1 MYILDII
8 QSVFNL
14 KNNDIKLIPLKQGMT
29 NNSFIFSINNERYII
44 RVPGLNTEKIINRE
58 QEFDVYQAIKGEEFI
73 EPIIYIDK
81 EKGYKISKF
90 IENSHTVNPQDWNEI
105 SACLKRLRD
114 FHNQLHRVEH
124 CFDVFE
130 HINYYESLMPNA
142 SIYEDY
148 AETKKNIESL
158 KPIIENLVKDWTLCH
173 IDAVY
178 DNFLVTEEQDVYLI
192 DFEYAAMQD
201 PDLDVAMFI
210 VYSLFD
216 RNEIDRIIDIYFE
229 HQVTPLK
236 RYKIYSYIAMA
247 GLLWSNW
254 CEAKQD
260 ETLLNS
266 SYAKQ
271 QYNYAKNFYQIVFD
285 EARNL
290 SEFGELVDSYA

>member
-14 KNNDIKLIPLKQGMT
+14 KNNDIELIPLKQGMT
-29 NNSFIFSINNERYII
+29 NTSFIFSINNERYII

-58 QEFDVYQAIKGEEFI
+58 QEFDVYQAIKGEVFI

-148 AETKKNIESL
+148 AETKKNIELL

-173 IDAVY
+173 IDAVC

-271 QYNYAKNFYQIVFD
+271 QYNYAKTFYQIVFD